1 MGMCGWADEAVC
13 FGKLRAL
20 DTESTMTTRA
30 GCTETSVGIVKGKV
44 DGSESKGSGLRDTM
58 NT

>member
-1 MGMCGWADEAVC
+1 MGMCGLADEAVC

-30 GCTETSVGIVKGKV
+30 GCTETSVGIIKGKV
-44 DGSESKGSGLRDTM
+44 
-58 NT
+58 